1 MHITGGVFMSK
12 IMAVNAGSSSL
23 KFQLFEMPAE
33 QVLLAGTIERIGM
46 EDAIVTLKFDG
57 KKKTRTLPIANHT
70 EAVQILLKS
79 LIDEKILGS
88 LAEID
93 GVGHRVVHGG
103 EEFASSVVITDKVA
117 KTIADLSDL
126 APLHNP
132 ANLTGYKAFKEALPT
147 VGHVAVFDTAFH
159 QTMAPDRYIYPIP
172 YEYYE
177 DYKVRRYGFHGT
189 SHMYVSRRCIELLG
203 KPAHSRII
211 TCHIGNGASLAAV
224 KDGKCVDTS
233 MGFTPLAGVM
243 MGTRSGDIDPAIV
256 TFLAEKLGKSAE
268 DVVNIL
274 NKKSGLLGVS
284 GISADS
290 RDINAAME
298 EGNKRATLAREIQVN
313 TVCNFIG
320 SYYIE
325 LGGCDA
331 IVFTA
336 GLGENDVNFRKM
348 ILDKIA
354 PTMGIKIDE
363 KKNNVRGEETLISTP
378 DSKVKVYIIPT
389 NEEIMIAR
397 DTVRLLNIH

>member
-1 MHITGGVFMSK
+1 MSK

-33 QVLLAGTIERIGM
+33 KVLLAGTIEKIGM
-46 EDAIVTLKFDG
+46 DDSIVTLKFNG
-57 KKKTRTLPIANHT
+57 EKKTATMPIKDHT
-70 EAVQILLKS
+70 EAVEILLKS
-79 LIDEKILGS
+79 LIEEKIIKS
-88 LAEID
+88 LNEIN

-103 EEFASSVVITDKVA
+103 EQFSSSVVIDENVA
-117 KTIADLSDL
+117 QTIKDLSDL

-132 ANLTGYKAFKEALPT
+132 ANLTGYNAFKKALPG

-159 QTMAPDRYIYPIP
+159 QTMEPERYIYPIP
-172 YEYYE
+172 YEYYK
-177 DYKVRRYGFHGT
+177 DYHVRRYGFHGT
-189 SHMYVSRRCIELLG
+189 SHLYVSRRCLELLG
-203 KPAHSRII
+203 NPKQSRVI

-256 TFLAEKLGKSAE
+256 TFLAGKLHKSAD

-284 GISADS
+284 GVSADA
-290 RDINAAME
+290 RDIMDAMAK
-298 EGNKRATLAREIQVN
+298 GNERAKLARALQVN

-320 SYYIE
+320 AYYIE

-336 GLGENDVNFRKM
+336 GLGENDVKFRKL
-348 ILDKIA
+348 ILEKIA

-363 KKNNVRGEETLISTP
+363 KLNDCHGIERLISTP
-378 DSKVKVYIIPT
+378 ESKVKVYVIPT

-397 DTVRLLNIH
+397 DTVRLLKIK